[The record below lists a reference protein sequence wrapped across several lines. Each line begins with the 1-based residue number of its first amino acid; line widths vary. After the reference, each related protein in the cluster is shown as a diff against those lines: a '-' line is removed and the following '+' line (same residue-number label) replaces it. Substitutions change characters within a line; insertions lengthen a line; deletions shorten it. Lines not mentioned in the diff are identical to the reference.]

1 MKYPQRTFKLLMIAI
16 MAFALEACQKPEDP
30 TGITGLSVSG
40 YTVGISAIY
49 GGTSLPA
56 DGASQAT
63 IKVEVWNTSNLFVD
77 NIPVT
82 LTATL
87 GTLADSSLTTTN
99 GVAVTTF
106 TAGLVAGNATVVA
119 TVENTSAVAT
129 IILDGF

>member
-16 MAFALEACQKPEDP
+16 MAFALEVCQKPEAP

-82 LTATL
+82 LTVTL
-87 GTLADSSLTTTN
+87 GTLESSSLTTTN

-106 TAGLVAGNATVVA
+106 TAGQVAGNATVVA

>member
-16 MAFALEACQKPEDP
+16 ITCTLGACQEPAAP
-30 TGITGLSVSG
+30 TGVTGLSVSG
-40 YTVGISAIY
+40 YTVGISALY

-63 IKVEVWNTSNLFVD
+63 IKVEVWNISNQFVD

-82 LTATL
+82 LTVTL
-87 GTLADSSLTTTN
+87 GTLANSSLTTTN

-106 TAGLVAGNATVVA
+106 TAGQVAGNATVVA
-119 TVENTSAVAT
+119 TVENISAIAT